1 MNMVLEQE
9 VFTYYKE
16 GVLTWIWLQD
26 VEQHETQNP
35 FRRWQEEYSEQ
46 QYESWA
52 VGVSVQGRTSIA
64 EKANWF
70 AAVAEKS
77 YEQAGIEYWDTG

>member
-1 MNMVLEQE
+1 MNMVFEQE

-35 FRRWQEEYSEQ
+35 FRRWQEEYNEQ
-46 QYESWA
+46 QCESRA
-52 VGVSVQGRTSIA
+52 VNVGAQGHASPMETAS
-64 EKANWF
+64 WF

>member
-1 MNMVLEQE
+1 MNMVFEQE

-26 VEQHETQNP
+26 MEQHETQNP
-35 FRRWQEEYSEQ
+35 FRRWQEEYGGQQRESRAVGMSEQ
-46 QYESWA
+46 E
-52 VGVSVQGRTSIA
+52 RTSIA
-64 EKANWF
+64 EKATWF
-70 AAVAEKS
+70 AAAAEKL